1 MELKSFEHLISQMKD
16 NTIKK
21 SVAVVSANDEHTLE
35 AVIKA
40 KNSGIVEPILIG
52 DQEGIEKTLQS
63 LGENKDDF
71 SIIDEK
77 DDKLAAQKA
86 VKLVLERKADF
97 IMKGKIQTGDLL
109 KAVVNKEKGLR
120 TGNIMSHMAIFE
132 IPSYHKLLFVTDG
145 GMNIN
150 PTLDEKKQIIQN
162 SVAALQSMGYK
173 KPHVSILCAVE
184 TVNPKMQE
192 TIDARDLKMMTEN
205 KEIEHAVIE
214 GPISYDL
221 MMDKK
226 SAIIKGF
233 ESPVTENTDIVLVPN
248 ISTGNILGKA
258 LMFSAGAKMAG
269 MILGAKV
276 PIVLTS
282 RGSSSEEKFLSI
294 VISASACKNSL
305 LK

>member
-1 MELKSFEHLISQMKD
+1 MELKSFDHLIDHMKG
-16 NTIKK
+16 NTVKN
-21 SVAVVSANDEHTLE
+21 SVAVVSAADEHTLE

-40 KNSGIVEPILIG
+40 KKLGIVEPILIG
-52 DQEGIEKTLQS
+52 DQEKIRNILQS

-77 DDKLAAQKA
+77 EDKLAAQKS
-86 VKLVLERKADF
+86 VQLVLEKKADF
-97 IMKGKIQTGDLL
+97 IMKGKIQTSDLL
-109 KAVVNKEKGLR
+109 KAVVDKEKGLR
-120 TGNIMSHMAIFE
+120 TGNVMSHMAILE

-150 PTLDEKKQIIQN
+150 PSLDEKKQIIQN
-162 SVAALQSMGYK
+162 SVSALQAMGYK
-173 KPHVSILCAVE
+173 KPNVSILCAVE

-192 TIDARDLKMMTEN
+192 TVDARDLKIMAEN

-221 MMDKK
+221 MMDKE
-226 SAIIKGF
+226 SAAIKGF
-233 ESPVTENTDIVLVPN
+233 ESPVTGNTDIVLAPN
-248 ISTGNILGKA
+248 IATGNIFAKA
-258 LMFSAGAKMAG
+258 LIYSGGAKMAG

-294 VISASACKNSL
+294 VISASACNNSVQ
-305 LK
+305 K